1 MPHTVPEDY
10 PVLIAFADVFG
21 VWFLQVDVSQT

>member
-1 MPHTVPEDY
+1 MSYTVPEDY

-21 VWFLQVDVSQT
+21 AWFLEVDVSQT